1 MMIGLAVIVGNQLF
15 YIQVHLTGKLIL
27 WPYVEE
33 KMLCDHSQ
41 EIKGCKYGG
50 GGRGEL
56 VASIFD
62 GYVPLASQSPYPISI
77 YSMANY

>member
-1 MMIGLAVIVGNQLF
+1 MMIGVVVIVGNQLF

-41 EIKGCKYGG
+41 EIKGCKYRGG
-50 GGRGEL
+50 L
-56 VASIFD
+56 VESIFA
-62 GYVPLASQSPYPISI
+62 GFVPLASQSPYPISI